1 MFTFLLLI
9 IIIAIFQQRNDMH
22 IFKTSVLSL
31 LVGMAATSASAA
43 TVPAPQFSLTRF
55 NYSTP
60 ADVYAGSINSQG
72 QIFGS
77 GYSEGKNV
85 WFSTS
90 GTSLNVSDPLPGNM
104 VIGSLNASGQG
115 IAYSE
120 ANSGDRIYYY
130 VENGAYTLLAVNGL
144 PGHPGNISETGQV
157 TLNTFD
163 SAHNARAYVYSSAG
177 GYQEIDAAGASI
189 AAYDINSSGSVV
201 GYSKGAN
208 GANTAYL
215 YANGVITQLVSE
227 HDSPSAATG
236 INNAGQIT
244 GRQTSGRGINGTEA
258 FIWSNGIR
266 QTVPKLSDSIGIDGL
281 GRVLGYNDFG
291 TSAML
296 WDGNDTYDLND
307 LIGEDGWYF
316 GQVGDI
322 NEAGQISAY
331 GCRNS
336 ICEVVRLDPVSPV
349 PEPATY
355 AMLLAGMALLTCA
368 ARKRC

>member
-1 MFTFLLLI
+1 
-9 IIIAIFQQRNDMH
+9 MH
-22 IFKTSVLSL
+22 IFRKSVLAL

-43 TVPAPQFSLTRF
+43 TVPAPQFTLTRF
-55 NYSTP
+55 NYSMP
-60 ADVYAGSINSQG
+60 AHVYAGSINSQG

-77 GYSEGKNV
+77 GSSEGKNV

-90 GTSLNVSDPLPGNM
+90 GSSLNVSAPLPGNM
-104 VIGSLNASGQG
+104 VIRSLNASGQG
-115 IAYSE
+115 IAYSQP
-120 ANSGDRIYYY
+120 SDYGDRTYYY
-130 VENGAYTLLAVNGL
+130 VENGAYTLLTVNGQ
-144 PGHPGNISETGQV
+144 PGYPTHINETGQV
-157 TLNTFD
+157 MLNTFD
-163 SAHNARAYVYSSAG
+163 SADNARAYVYSSAG
-177 GYQEIDAAGASI
+177 GYQEINAGGASI
-189 AAYDINSSGSVV
+189 AAYHINSSGSVV
-201 GYSKGAN
+201 GYTKGAN
-208 GANTAYL
+208 GANSAYL

-227 HDSPSAATG
+227 YNAPSIATG
-236 INNAGQIT
+236 INNAGQVS

-258 FIWSNGIR
+258 FIWSNGIH

-296 WDGNDTYDLND
+296 WDGNDTYDLSD

-316 GQVGDI
+316 GQVGGI

-355 AMLLAGMALLTCA
+355 AMLLAGLALLTCA
-368 ARKRC
+368 ARKRS